1 MCNAGWLEDPDSGY
15 NETANLADEATCI
28 VELIFVVVDPILDGE
43 SPFKNLYPPGENP
56 FEDWIFPSNATGLPP
71 APQWV
76 WEKLGMSAPAK
87 APDSVHIQA
96 ALDPTGA
103 AGS

>member
-56 FEDWIFPSNATGLPP
+56 F
-71 APQWV
+71 
-76 WEKLGMSAPAK
+76 
-87 APDSVHIQA
+87 
-96 ALDPTGA
+96 
-103 AGS
+103 